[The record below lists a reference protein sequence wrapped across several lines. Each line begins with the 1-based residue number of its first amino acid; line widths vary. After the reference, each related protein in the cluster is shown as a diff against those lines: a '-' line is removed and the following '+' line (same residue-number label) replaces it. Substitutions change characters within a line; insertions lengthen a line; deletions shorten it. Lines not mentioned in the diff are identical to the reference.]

1 MIETLMATV
10 IVAVGIVA
18 LVVAARSDTQV
29 NAAGRELTQAAF
41 LAQQLR
47 EWTLTLPFSDPDPQ
61 DQGNPPGSD
70 EGDPQTFVDDLD
82 DLMGVSF
89 SPPRDATGAALAD
102 MPNWAQQV
110 TIEWKDPDSLTT
122 TVAAGSSEVVRVQV
136 EVSHH
141 GRAVLQTGWLV
152 ARRESQ

>member
-1 MIETLMATV
+1 MIETLMAAV
-10 IVAVGIVA
+10 IMAIGIVA

-29 NAAGRELTQAAF
+29 NAAGRELTQAVF

-70 EGDPQTFVDDLD
+70 EGDPHTFVDDLD
-82 DLMGVSF
+82 DLMDVTF

-102 MPNWAQQV
+102 MQDWSQQV
-110 TIEWKDPDSLTT
+110 TIEWKDPDCLTT
-122 TVAAGSSEVVRVQV
+122 TVEAGSSDVARVLVVVA
-136 EVSHH
+136 HH
-141 GRAVLQTGWLV
+141 GRCVWETGWLV

>member
-1 MIETLMATV
+1 MDER
-10 IVAVGIVA
+10 A

-29 NAAGRELTQAAF
+29 NAAGRELTQAVF

-82 DLMGVSF
+82 DLMDVTY
-89 SPPRDATGAALAD
+89 SPPMSARGKPPLDTTGEPMSGVDGWSQHITLTWLDGDDLTQA
-102 MPNWAQQV
+102 V
-110 TIEWKDPDSLTT
+110 TPGTSDF
-122 TVAAGSSEVVRVQV
+122 VRV
-136 EVSHH
+136 EVNVAYRGQNMLTAS
-141 GRAVLQTGWLV
+141 WLV
-152 ARRESQ
+152 TRRD